1 MNRLL
6 LTCFHSFQ
14 DFALKI
20 LKDNST
26 KLKFQTKSQQES
38 IVDTRKN
45 LKPGHFQIVM
55 DFSENFTHVIQNS
68 IQGAYFNQ
76 NQTSLLTVI
85 IVYYMH
91 QDMASFLNLIYE
103 NLVL

>member
-1 MNRLL
+1 MFFKTSLNRLL

-26 KLKFQTKSQQES
+26 KLKFQTKSQQQS

-55 DFSENFTHVIQNS
+55 DFSENFTHVIPKLYS
-68 IQGAYFNQ
+68 G
-76 NQTSLLTVI
+76 SL
-85 IVYYMH
+85 
-91 QDMASFLNLIYE
+91 F
-103 NLVL
+103 